1 MGLYKDEIYANRRD
15 LPQDVVNV
23 NLWGDVEVIEPVKE
37 YYSLMD
43 IIDFKEFRFDHT
55 YREQEKELLQPQLEA
70 LGYNVIKWVPGEQD
84 CFGPLTRLCQT
95 SRGSGEHIWFV
106 YG

>member
-1 MGLYKDEIYANRRD
+1 MRNHQEDA
-15 LPQDVVNV
+15 VMV
-23 NLWGDVEVIEPVKE
+23 NLWGDVQVDGPVLE